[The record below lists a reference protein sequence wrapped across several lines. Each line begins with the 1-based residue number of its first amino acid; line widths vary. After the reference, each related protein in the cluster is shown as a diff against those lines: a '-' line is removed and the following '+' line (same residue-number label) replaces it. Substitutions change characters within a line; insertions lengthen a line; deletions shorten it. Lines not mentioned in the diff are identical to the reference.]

1 MYFKDLICYWP
12 RTNIQRK
19 VKKLE
24 MPDKENW
31 QRYKVRIFG
40 YAGKFYC
47 DTIVFIVL
55 IYAAVLTLSYF
66 WIL

>member
-40 YAGKFYC
+40 YAGKF
-47 DTIVFIVL
+47 
-55 IYAAVLTLSYF
+55 
-66 WIL
+66 